1 MLKDIA
7 SAGGGYY
14 VGANNTSA
22 GVETLF
28 SKIEQMDKKSFDER
42 NFSDYETRF
51 QYVLAIVLL
60 LLVLEIFIYQ
70 KRNKFF
76 NYDNFFGTKKS

>member
-7 SAGGGYY
+7 TAGGGYY
-14 VGANNTSA
+14 VGANNA
-22 GVETLF
+22 AVGVETLF
-28 SKIEQMDKKSFDER
+28 SKIEQLERQAFDER

-60 LLVLEIFIYQ
+60 LLVLEIFVFQ
-70 KRNKFF
+70 KKNKFF
-76 NYDNFFGTKKS
+76 NHDKFFGTKKS